1 MACFWATPRHYEV
14 NIYID
19 STNTR
24 LSKVKFVF
32 QVARFIV
39 VRFQKTK
46 KSLFQMN
53 SKAEA
58 VANGVYNT
66 NVKTFTSCQTTLI
79 SYVSKGL
86 KSILYAA
93 DFVSILSAWVFYG
106 AFSFSDSAHWQNVKT
121 KL

>member
-1 MACFWATPRHYEV
+1 M
-14 NIYID
+14 
-19 STNTR
+19 
-24 LSKVKFVF
+24 
-32 QVARFIV
+32 ARFIV

-79 SYVSKGL
+79 PYVSKGQ
-86 KSILYAA
+86 KSILHAA
-93 DFVSILSAWVFYG
+93 DFVSVLSAEFFMVYFP
-106 AFSFSDSAHWQNVKT
+106 FPIPFIDKT
-121 KL
+121 